1 MSGDRMSTPF
11 LVGVSPDF
19 YVDLKGRFEA
29 VIENHLGCVPGIEV
43 QPMPPQPGKRATAD
57 ALNAFD
63 AVLALGLRIEAES
76 LEGVSRLAAVARWG
90 VGYDRVDVAA
100 LTRAGVALALTPR
113 AVRRPVAEAILT
125 FAFALAKNLMEQD
138 RLVRSG
144 RWRDELSRLGR
155 NLDALVLG
163 SVGCGNIAR
172 EMFRLARPLGFR
184 RLLACDPYVRAADVA
199 ELGVEL
205 TALETVLSES
215 DIVTIN
221 VPLTDQTRGMIG
233 EAQLRRM
240 KPSSW
245 LINTARGAVVEHGAL
260 VRALREGWIAGAG
273 IDVYPTEPPPSDDPL
288 LGLDNVVLAPH
299 ALAWTEELIRD
310 VGREACANILAVA
323 RGEAPPGLL
332 NREVLDHP
340 GFQAKLARLRAEK
353 RQS

>member
-1 MSGDRMSTPF
+1 MSARF
-11 LVGVSPDF
+11 RVGISPDF

-29 VIENHLGCVPGIEV
+29 VVEEHLKRAPGIEV
-43 QPMPPQPGKRATAD
+43 QPMPPQPGKRATAE

-63 AVLALGLRIEAES
+63 AVLALGLRIDEGS
-76 LEGVSRLAAVARWG
+76 LEGVERLAVVARWG
-90 VGYDRVDVAA
+90 VGYDTIDVAA
-100 LTRAGVALALTPR
+100 LTRAGVAVALTPR

-125 FAFALAKNLMEQD
+125 FVLVLAKNLREQD

-144 RWRDELSRLGR
+144 RWRDDLSRLGR
-155 NLDALVLG
+155 NLDALALG

-184 RLLACDPYVRAADVA
+184 RLLACDPYISPGDVA

-205 TALETVLSES
+205 TTLETVLGES
-215 DIVTIN
+215 DIVTVN
-221 VPLTDQTRGMIG
+221 VPLTEETRGMIG
-233 EAQLRRM
+233 EAELRRM

-245 LINTARGAVVEHGAL
+245 LINTARGAVVDHGAL

-273 IDVYPTEPPPSDDPL
+273 IDVYPTEPPPPDDPL

-310 VGREACANILAVA
+310 VGGEACANILAVA

-332 NREVLDHP
+332 NREVLQHC
-340 GFQAKLARLRAEK
+340 GFQAKLARLRAET
-353 RQS
+353 RWS